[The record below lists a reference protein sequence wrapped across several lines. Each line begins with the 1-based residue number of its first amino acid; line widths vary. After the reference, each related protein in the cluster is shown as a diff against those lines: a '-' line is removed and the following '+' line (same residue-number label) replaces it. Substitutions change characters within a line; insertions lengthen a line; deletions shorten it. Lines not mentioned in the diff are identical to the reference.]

1 LLLILSLLNIH
12 CHTVK
17 NFHGRDKKI
26 SLLKDLL
33 DKVFGLFEG
42 ELNYFSTILDLILYF
57 FYRYD
62 TAMKSEEENKKKFN
76 LLESLR
82 ASVRPSV
89 YRRMTIILQSMG
101 EEERALLLRWS
112 GNVDIDPDTLLNLTN
127 GTTQIN
133 IQ

>member
-1 LLLILSLLNIH
+1 
-12 CHTVK
+12 
-17 NFHGRDKKI
+17 
-26 SLLKDLL
+26 LLKDLL

-42 ELNYFSTILDLILYF
+42 ELNYFSTVLDLILYF